1 MRSVLLLLCFGATL
15 ASMETKDTV
24 ERKKR
29 RHHAHV
35 GHKLRLPHFD
45 HVQFSETAAKVTH
58 TILPHTLY
66 GKPASAASAAD
77 VGKVISLSD
86 ARFAAAAMR
95 DANQQA
101 QNVGTKKTAAQLT
114 IELQEQLRAQSYAQS
129 QTQARLSALAKMQS
143 SVPGAASGAASLSYS
158 NLRDEDRGSAAPA
171 RVLEESGSK
180 MKFKS
185 LSGVKHTME
194 TAARHAATAHA
205 KAQFGSL
212 SGGEGESEH
221 MPVDWPMKSKGKAIN
236 EQFVP
241 WGKHIPRKPSVTYF
255 VATGYQECNQCR
267 RIIGSAYDFGKNY
280 PDLCGESSSATY
292 TPMCIAQVKVLQA
305 CPEFTNGW
313 CYQDYGGSQALKS
326 PCPDALICHYCLGMN
341 PLHCVDSSFGAARG
355 M

>member
-1 MRSVLLLLCFGATL
+1 
-15 ASMETKDTV
+15 
-24 ERKKR
+24 
-29 RHHAHV
+29 
-35 GHKLRLPHFD
+35 
-45 HVQFSETAAKVTH
+45 
-58 TILPHTLY
+58 
-66 GKPASAASAAD
+66 
-77 VGKVISLSD
+77 
-86 ARFAAAAMR
+86 MR

-221 MPVDWPMKSKGKAIN
+221 MPVDWPMKSKVGDVIWHQGSLN
-236 EQFVP
+236 VYQFPPLRSSLPPPLCFHVP
-241 WGKHIPRKPSVTYF
+241 SDVPRD
-255 VATGYQECNQCR
+255 R
-267 RIIGSAYDFGKNY
+267 
-280 PDLCGESSSATY
+280 
-292 TPMCIAQVKVLQA
+292 
-305 CPEFTNGW
+305 
-313 CYQDYGGSQALKS
+313 
-326 PCPDALICHYCLGMN
+326 LG
-341 PLHCVDSSFGAARG
+341 L
-355 M
+355 